1 MSAVPLTEEDLHEL
15 YLWVDDIP
23 ISRPKRNIARDFSDG
38 LCVAEVVK
46 HFFPKLVEMHNYTSA
61 NATSQKLINWDTL
74 NKRVFRKMNFEVP
87 PEEVRDITSAV
98 PGAIERFLRALR
110 TKIDQ
115 IILIQKEQQ
124 SHGGSGGEHD
134 DELQHRDHPPA
145 QPRGQSHGG
154 VPPRPSSGMAG
165 ARPVSGGSSS
175 RARPVMEPSQAQVDA
190 LLDEKDRTILELRKS
205 VTLLQDKLARME
217 ELVKVKDEKIA
228 RYKQQLGQR

>member
-46 HFFPKLVEMHNYTSA
+46 HHFPVSRDAQLYFCKCNLP
-61 NATSQKLINWDTL
+61 KLINWDTL

-87 PEEVRDITSAV
+87 PEEIRDTSAV

-115 IILIQKEQQ
+115 IILFQKEYQ
-124 SHGGSGGEHD
+124 STTVAVGRGFS
-134 DELQHRDHPPA
+134 A
-145 QPRGQSHGG
+145 AAAPRT
-154 VPPRPSSGMAG
+154 VA
-165 ARPVSGGSSS
+165 
-175 RARPVMEPSQAQVDA
+175 
-190 LLDEKDRTILELRKS
+190 
-205 VTLLQDKLARME
+205 
-217 ELVKVKDEKIA
+217 
-228 RYKQQLGQR
+228 